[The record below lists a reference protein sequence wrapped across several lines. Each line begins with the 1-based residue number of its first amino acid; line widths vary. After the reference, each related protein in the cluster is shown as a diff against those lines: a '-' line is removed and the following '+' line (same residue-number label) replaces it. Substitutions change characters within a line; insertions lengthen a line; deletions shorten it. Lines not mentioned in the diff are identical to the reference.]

1 MSKNRE
7 FWYFLLQGTLDDK
20 TGVYSNFYTYG
31 THCGNCLAKAMK
43 TAEKEGVIK
52 PELIETCR
60 LDNLEGF
67 ELPENAIE
75 LNSDIFMLS
84 TFNTYIL
91 KKEEKEFTP
100 PTGIA
105 FGTDENEYET
115 DLIKE
120 CFVAYGKND
129 NGIFEFELVADNSR
143 LVETYFKAID
153 FLPDTDGFWIYIRD
167 HWENEQTEL
176 HAGKDL
182 ISKENIIEFLKSNN
196 ESTLQ
201 NGFIDIVVHSK
212 KGETNLTLDEH
223 KKIQLHTKD
232 ESVFNEFIGKIIEI
246 GFEQTREYYNI
257 EFGYYHWHYRTDKSL
272 NRNEFKEM
280 LSRKNFEKI
289 ELN

>member
-1 MSKNRE
+1 MNENRE

-31 THCGNCLAKAMK
+31 TRCGVCLSKAIK
-43 TAEKEGVIK
+43 TAEKEGIIK

-60 LDNLEGF
+60 LDNLDGF

-75 LNSDIFMLS
+75 INSEIFMLP
-84 TFNTYIL
+84 TFNTYEL
-91 KKEEKEFTP
+91 KEEETEFTP

-105 FGTDENEYET
+105 FGTDENEYDT

-120 CFVAYGKND
+120 CFVAYNKNE

-143 LVETYFKAID
+143 LVETFFNAIN
-153 FLPDTDGFWIYIRD
+153 FIPDTDGFWIYIRD
-167 HWENEQTEL
+167 HRENEQTEL
-176 HAGKDL
+176 FAGKDL
-182 ISKENIIEFLKSNN
+182 ITKENIIEFLKSNN
-196 ESTLQ
+196 ESTLK

-212 KGETNLTLDEH
+212 KGETNLTLDKH

-232 ESVFNEFIGKIIEI
+232 ESVFKEFIGKIIEI
-246 GFEQTREYYNI
+246 GFEQTRDYYNI

-272 NRNEFKEM
+272 DRTEFKKM
-280 LSRKNFEKI
+280 LRLLNFEQI
-289 ELN
+289 NMN

>member
-1 MSKNRE
+1 MSKKRE
-7 FWYFLLQGTLDDK
+7 FWYFLLNGTLDDN

-31 THCGNCLAKAMK
+31 THCGNCLAKSIEI
-43 TAEKEGVIK
+43 AENEGIIN

-60 LDNLEGF
+60 LDNLEEF

-75 LNSDIFMLS
+75 MNSDVFMLS
-84 TFNTYIL
+84 NLNSYEL
-91 KKEEKEFTP
+91 KKEETEFTP

-120 CFVAYGKND
+120 CFVAYGKNE
-129 NGIFEFELVADNSR
+129 NEIFEFELVADNCR
-143 LVETYFKAID
+143 LIKTFFKAID
-153 FLPDTDGFWIYIRD
+153 FLPKTDGFWIYLRD

-176 HAGKDL
+176 FAGKDL

-196 ESTLQ
+196 ESTLK

-223 KKIQLHTKD
+223 KKIRLHTKD
-232 ESVFNEFIGKIIEI
+232 ESVFNEFIGEIIKI
-246 GFEQTREYYNI
+246 GFEQTRDYYNI
-257 EFGYYHWHYRTDKSL
+257 EFGYHHWHYRTNKSL
-272 NRNEFKEM
+272 NRNKFKEM

>member
-1 MSKNRE
+1 MNKNRE
-7 FWYFLLQGTLDDK
+7 FWYFLLQGTLDNK
-20 TGVYSNFYTYG
+20 TGVYSNYYAYG
-31 THCGNCLAKAMK
+31 THCGDCLSKAME
-43 TAEKEGVIK
+43 TAQNEGVIK

-60 LDNLEGF
+60 LDDLESF
-67 ELPENAIE
+67 ELPKDAIE
-75 LNSDIFMLS
+75 MSSDIFMLP
-84 TFNTYIL
+84 TFNTYEL
-91 KKEEKEFTP
+91 KEEETEFTP

-120 CFVAYGKND
+120 CFVAYNKND

-143 LVETYFKAID
+143 LIETYFKAID
-153 FLPDTDGFWIYIRD
+153 FLPTTDGFWIYIRD

-176 HAGKDL
+176 FAGKDL
-182 ISKENIIEFLKSNN
+182 ISKEDIIKFLKLNS
-196 ESTLQ
+196 ESTLK

-232 ESVFNEFIGKIIEI
+232 ESVFNEFIGKIVGI
-246 GFEQTREYYNI
+246 GFEQTRDYYNI

-272 NRNEFKEM
+272 NRTEFKKM
-280 LSRKNFEKI
+280 LREKNFEQI
-289 ELN
+289 NMN

>member
-7 FWYFLLQGTLDDK
+7 FWYFLLNGTLDDN

-31 THCGNCLAKAMK
+31 THCGNCLAKSIEI
-43 TAEKEGVIK
+43 AESEGIINS
-52 PELIETCR
+52 ELIETCR
-60 LDNLEGF
+60 LDNLEEF
-67 ELPENAIE
+67 ELPEIAIE
-75 LNSDIFMLS
+75 MNSDVFMLS
-84 TFNTYIL
+84 NLNSYEL
-91 KKEEKEFTP
+91 KKEETEFTP

-120 CFVAYGKND
+120 CFVAYGKNE
-129 NGIFEFELVADNSR
+129 NEIFEFELVADNCR
-143 LVETYFKAID
+143 LIKTFFKAID
-153 FLPDTDGFWIYIRD
+153 FLPKTDGFWIYLRD

-176 HAGKDL
+176 FAGKDL

-196 ESTLQ
+196 ESTLK

-223 KKIQLHTKD
+223 KKIRLHTKD

-246 GFEQTREYYNI
+246 GFKQTRDYYNI
-257 EFGYYHWHYRTDKSL
+257 EFGYHHWHYRTDKSL